1 MQSNRYSLIKNL
13 QFHIS
18 SAKKW
23 NPKLFWFQ
31 FLMVLPCVLS
41 GYIAALIPSQLVK
54 GLEEKDSVEQL
65 VGTIIALILILLI
78 CDVSHKTMHEYL
90 YRNSM
95 ALTLYYDKLC
105 FQKIMQVDYDRLEEP
120 ENQKLIGNTWNVLRN
135 EFAIRNSIIGIP
147 QLMIAFFASAWYGIM
162 LASKSVVIV
171 ICLMISAIV
180 GFSLLNLVRKVH
192 GRKHKE
198 ISRYAKAAAYVNRQA
213 MERTAG
219 KDIRLYQMQDWLME
233 KYRSAVKSMDNIYA
247 YIHNC
252 YFLHKLV
259 ENIFAYTTY
268 LIAYGYLMYQLIK
281 GRLTVSEFVLYI
293 GLFTEFVNRFGK
305 LIYRIM
311 ELNPLNVSLT
321 YIRQFLDMEEDKK
334 SGTGIGTERLSE
346 LKKQGIKIELRHVS
360 YTYPGKEEPTLSDI
374 NLIIQS
380 NEKLALIG
388 LNGAGKTTLVKLL
401 CGFYQPTEGEIL
413 INDIPVREFTRE
425 EYSELISVL
434 FQDSTVMPMS
444 LDTNLTAQP
453 KTQIERERLE
463 KTLGL
468 SGFLERYERLPQKG
482 ETLLVRETN
491 EKATD
496 FSGGEKQK
504 LLFAR
509 ALYKHAPFLI
519 LDEPTAALDPI
530 AENELYLKYGEAA
543 KNCTSLYIS
552 HRLSS
557 TRFCDRIILL
567 ENAQIQE
574 EGTHEELMKKNGRY
588 AELFELQSKYYKDEN
603 DKKEVTGNEEAGLA

>member
-1 MQSNRYSLIKNL
+1 MQSNRYSLLKNL
-13 QFHIS
+13 KFHIL

-54 GLEEKDSVEQL
+54 GLEEKYSLELL
-65 VGTIIALILILLI
+65 VGTIMALILILLI
-78 CDVSHKTMHEYL
+78 CDVSHKMMYEYL

-105 FQKIMQVDYDRLEEP
+105 FQKMMSVDYDRLEEP
-120 ENQKLIGNTWNVLRN
+120 ESQKLIGNTWNVLRN
-135 EFAIRNSIIGIP
+135 EFAIRNSITGFP
-147 QLMIAFFASAWYGIM
+147 ELMIAFFASVWYGIT
-162 LASKSVVIV
+162 LATKSVVIV

-180 GFSLLNLVRKVH
+180 GFSLLHLVRKIH
-192 GRKHKE
+192 GEKHKE
-198 ISRYAKAAAYVNRQA
+198 ISRHAKAAAYVSRQS

-233 KYRSAVKSMDNIYA
+233 KYRSAVKSMDRIYA
-247 YIHNC
+247 YIHTC

-259 ENIFAYTTY
+259 ENIFVYATY
-268 LIAYGYLMYQLIK
+268 LITYGYLMYQLIE
-281 GRLTVSEFVLYI
+281 GQLVVSEFVLCI
-293 GLFTEFVNRFGK
+293 GLFHAFVGRFGK
-305 LIYRIM
+305 LIYHVM
-311 ELNPLNVSLT
+311 TLNPLNVSLT
-321 YIRQFLDMEEDKK
+321 YIRQFLDMEEDRK
-334 SGTGIGTERLSE
+334 SGNGIGVKRLSE
-346 LKKQGIKIELRHVS
+346 LKKQGVKIELRHVS
-360 YTYPGKEEPTLSDI
+360 YTYSEKKEATLSDI
-374 NLIIQS
+374 NLIIQP

-401 CGFYQPTEGEIL
+401 CGFYQPTQGEIF
-413 INDIPVREFTRE
+413 INDIPVNQFTRE

-434 FQDSTVMPMS
+434 FQDSMVLPMS

-453 KTQIERERLE
+453 TTQIERERLE
-463 KTLGL
+463 KSLGL

-509 ALYKHAPFLI
+509 ALYKQAPFLI

-543 KNCTSLYIS
+543 KNRTSLYIS

-574 EGTHEELMKKNGRY
+574 EGTHEELMQKNGRY
-588 AELFELQSKYYKDEN
+588 AELFELQSQYYKDEN
-603 DKKEVTGNEEAGLA
+603 DKKEVTDNEETGLA

>member
-1 MQSNRYSLIKNL
+1 MQSNRYILLKNL
-13 QFHIS
+13 KFHIL

-23 NPKLFWFQ
+23 NPKLFYFQ

-41 GYIAALIPSQLVK
+41 GYISALIPSQLVK
-54 GLEEKDSVEQL
+54 GLEEKQGLEQL
-65 VGTIIALILILLI
+65 VGTVVGLILVLLI
-78 CDVSHKTMHEYL
+78 CEASHKTMHEYL

-105 FQKIMQVDYDRLEEP
+105 FQKMMSVDYDRLEEP

-135 EFAIRNSIIGIP
+135 EFAIRNSITGIP
-147 QLMIAFFASAWYGIM
+147 QLMIAFFASLWYGAI
-162 LASKSVVIV
+162 LASKSVIIV
-171 ICLMISAIV
+171 LCLMISAIV
-180 GFSLLNLVRKVH
+180 GFFLLNVVRKEH
-192 GRKHKE
+192 RKKHKE
-198 ISRYAKAAAYVNRQA
+198 ISRYARAAAYVNRQA

-219 KDIRLYQMQDWLME
+219 KDIRLYQMQDWLLE
-233 KYRSAVKSMDNIYA
+233 KYRFAVKSMDNIYA
-247 YIHNC
+247 HIHNW
-252 YFLHKLV
+252 YFFHKLV
-259 ENIFAYTTY
+259 ENIFIYTTY
-268 LIAYGYLMYQLIK
+268 LIAYGYLIYQMTQGKLA
-281 GRLTVSEFVLYI
+281 VSEFVLFI
-293 GLFTEFVNRFGK
+293 GLFTEFVGRFGK
-305 LIYRIM
+305 LIYHTM
-311 ELNPLNVSLT
+311 ELNPLNISLT
-321 YIRQFLDMEEDKK
+321 YIRQFLDMEEDRK
-334 SGTGIGTERLSE
+334 SGAGIGVERLSE
-346 LKKQGIKIELRHVS
+346 LKKQGVKVELRHVS
-360 YTYPGKEEPTLSDI
+360 YTYPGKKEPTLFNI
-374 NLIIQS
+374 NLVIQP

-413 INDIPVREFTRE
+413 INDIPVSEFTRE
-425 EYSELISVL
+425 EYSELMSVL
-434 FQDSTVMPMS
+434 FQDSMVFPMS

-453 KTQIERERLE
+453 KTQIERERLG
-463 KTLGL
+463 KALGL
-468 SGFLERYERLPQKG
+468 SGFHKRYEALPQKG

-491 EKATD
+491 EKAAD

-509 ALYKHAPFLI
+509 ALYKQAPLLI

-543 KNCTSLYIS
+543 RNRTSLYIS

-567 ENAQIQE
+567 EHAQIQE

-588 AELFELQSKYYKDEN
+588 AELYELQSQYYKDEN
-603 DKKEVTGNEEAGLA
+603 DKKEVADYEETGLA

>member
-1 MQSNRYSLIKNL
+1 MQSKRYSLLNNL
-13 QFHIS
+13 KFHIL

-41 GYIAALIPSQLVK
+41 GYIAALIPAQLVK
-54 GLEEKDSVEQL
+54 GLEEKYSLEQL
-65 VGTIIALILILLI
+65 VGTMVALILILLI
-78 CDVSHKTMHEYL
+78 CDVSYKTMHEYL

-105 FQKIMQVDYDRLEEP
+105 FQKMMTVDYDSLEKP

-135 EFAIRNSIIGIP
+135 EFAIRNSITSIP
-147 QLMIAFFASAWYGIM
+147 QLMIAFFSSAWYGIM

-171 ICLMISAIV
+171 ICLMISANV
-180 GFSLLNLVRKVH
+180 GFALLHLVRQVH
-192 GRKHKE
+192 GKKHKE

-252 YFLHKLV
+252 YFWHKFV

-293 GLFTEFVNRFGK
+293 GLFTEFVNRFCK
-305 LIYRIM
+305 LIYHIM
-311 ELNPLNVSLT
+311 DLNPLNVSLT

-334 SGTGIGTERLSE
+334 SGTGIGAERLLE
-346 LKKQGIKIELRHVS
+346 LKKQGIKVELRHVS
-360 YTYPGKEEPTLSDI
+360 YTYPGKKEPTLSDI
-374 NLIIQS
+374 NLIIQP

-388 LNGAGKTTLVKLL
+388 LNGAGKTTLEKLL
-401 CGFYQPTEGEIL
+401 CGFYQPTQGEIL

-434 FQDSTVMPMS
+434 FQDSTVMPLS

-453 KTQIERERLE
+453 KAQIERERLE

-509 ALYKHAPFLI
+509 ALYKQAPFLI

-543 KNCTSLYIS
+543 KNRTSLYIS

-557 TRFCDRIILL
+557 TRFCDRVILL

-574 EGTHEELMKKNGRY
+574 EGTHDELMKRNGRY